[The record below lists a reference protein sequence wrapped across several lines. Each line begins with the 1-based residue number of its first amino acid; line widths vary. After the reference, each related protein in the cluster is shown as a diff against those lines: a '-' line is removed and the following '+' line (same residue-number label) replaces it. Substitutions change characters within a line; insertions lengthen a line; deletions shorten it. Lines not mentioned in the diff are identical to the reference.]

1 MLRFGKQVPLAE
13 ELAEAQRLINAA
25 RVAGELFS
33 SLARLRGEID
43 HQLHLAAKAL
53 ADARLLIADAPAG
66 DPGAWRCFE
75 SPGEAT
81 ARSFTDPDEEEFL
94 SVHQAAARLGRH
106 VS

>member
-75 SPGEAT
+75 SPGEARRAALQIPT
-81 ARSFTDPDEEEFL
+81 KKNFSPSTRRQPD
-94 SVHQAAARLGRH
+94 SAATC
-106 VS
+106 